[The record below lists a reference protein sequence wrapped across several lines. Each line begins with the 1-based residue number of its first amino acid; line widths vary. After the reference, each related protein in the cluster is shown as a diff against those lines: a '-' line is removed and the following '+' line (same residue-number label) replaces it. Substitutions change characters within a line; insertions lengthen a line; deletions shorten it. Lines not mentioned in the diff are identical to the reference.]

1 MPDASKVKTFFF
13 SLKAVKSAKENCESS
28 DEDSDEESEEEQ
40 SKTPQKRVSSIT
52 LFPFVLPQM
61 SICLIF

>member
-13 SLKAVKSAKENCESS
+13 FLKAVKSAKENCESS